1 MPTTT
6 GFAISGLSLFEKAC
20 TVTIGSVQVS
30 NIGLAQGLDVWFSVK
45 RSIRADQP
53 NHADLRLYNL
63 TAATRQAIASQ
74 LGPQANATPV
84 QIDAGYVGNVST
96 IFLGQL
102 RNAMVTSQGPDY
114 TIELQAGDFDQGTVA
129 SRSTST
135 FGTGTTPWQIVQQ
148 LISDMGC
155 GAGNTATYRGTLLSS
170 GIYQNGYTLKG
181 SSYDHLQDLAWSLGL
196 EVTMQSGCL
205 QWTVIGGAMGGAN
218 AYTISSKTGL
228 IGSPT
233 IGVEGVKN
241 NPKTPGLKKV
251 KGFTGTLLTC
261 ETLLLPGLT
270 PGQYIYVDGEF
281 VQATCRILSMQTK
294 GDTNA
299 NEWGHTLEGQPI
311 SASVGT
317 ILPTTTSQGA
327 VI

>member
-1 MPTTT
+1 MPTTSP
-6 GFAISGLSLFEKAC
+6 FAISGLSLFEKAC
-20 TVTIGSVQVS
+20 TITIGSVQIS
-30 NIGLAQGLDVWFSVK
+30 DIGLQQGLDVWFNVK
-45 RSIRADQP
+45 RSIKADQP
-53 NHADLRLYNL
+53 NHADLRISNL

-74 LGPQANATPV
+74 LGPSDNATPV

-102 RNAMVTSQGPDY
+102 RNAMVSSQGPDY
-114 TIELQAGDFDQGTVA
+114 VCEIQAGDFDQGTIA

-135 FGTGTTPWQIVQQ
+135 FGTGVTPWAIVQQ
-148 LISDMGC
+148 LIQDMGC
-155 GAGNTATYRGTLLSS
+155 GMGNTATYQGLLLSS
-170 GIYQNGYTLKG
+170 GIYQNGYVLKG
-181 SSYDHLQDLAWSLGL
+181 NSYSHLQDLAWSLGL

-205 QWTVIGGAMGGAN
+205 QWTTIGGATGSAN
-218 AYTISSKTGL
+218 AYTVSSSTGL

-261 ETLLLPGLT
+261 ETLLLPGLA
-270 PGQYIYVDGEF
+270 PGQYIQVNGEF

-294 GDTNA
+294 GDTFA
-299 NEWGHTLEGQPI
+299 NEWGHTIEGQPI
-311 SASVGT
+311 SASVGQ
-317 ILPTTTSQGA
+317 ILPTTQSQGA
-327 VI
+327 VL